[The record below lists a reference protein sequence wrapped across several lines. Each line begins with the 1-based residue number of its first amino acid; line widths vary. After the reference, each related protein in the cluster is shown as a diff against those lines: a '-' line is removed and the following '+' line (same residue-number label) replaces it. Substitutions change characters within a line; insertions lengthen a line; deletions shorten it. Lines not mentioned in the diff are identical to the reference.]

1 MNAEG
6 IIAGIEK
13 GLPSGWMPL
22 PTPDEVQDDDF
33 QVAMAGSVGQE
44 RLAIVYVSHLGTSA
58 RPYFDANAQLLDAGF
73 RTVWLFNGRGIPST
87 SHMPCATVTQ
97 SGSRFITSIQNVQ
110 DRTSKSQPQHYDLAE
125 LVRAATECRLKKV
138 TVGPD
143 APISARFT
151 VRECRCPHCDS
162 TTVAVAE
169 CSLKLANSPHIP
181 ALHLKGRDIGWSL
194 GRELLAIVRKDHT
207 LRENT
212 ARTPTRRCLYCPAD
226 LNAESRARML
236 TNATEGEVILTKV
249 AALEL
254 LRHLK
259 TSWYI
264 E

>member
-1 MNAEG
+1 MNAG
-6 IIAGIEK
+6 IITGIEK

-22 PTPDEVQDDDF
+22 PTPDEVQDENF

-44 RLAIVYVSHLGTSA
+44 RLAIVYVSHLGTTA

-73 RTVWLFNGRGIPST
+73 RTVWLFNERGIPST

-110 DRTSKSQPQHYDLAE
+110 DRTTKSQPQHYELAE
-125 LVRAATECRLKKV
+125 LVRAATESRLKKV

-143 APISARFT
+143 APISVRFT
-151 VRECRCPHCDS
+151 VRDCRCPHCDS

-169 CSLKLANSPHIP
+169 CSLKLASSSHIP
-181 ALHLKGRDIGWSL
+181 ALHLKGHEIGWSL
-194 GRELLAIVRKDHT
+194 GRELLAIVRNDHSLHEKKHRT
-207 LRENT
+207 T
-212 ARTPTRRCLYCPAD
+212 ARRCLYCPGD

-236 TNATEGEVILTKV
+236 TIVTQGEVSLSKV